1 MRVRKS
7 GHGEEESGGEVIAS
21 PAKPA
26 SHTLVVPL
34 VIVPPVAVWI
44 WPGNRALD
52 PKDFG
57 LVGMVTAFTGILN
70 LFRDFGLSA
79 AAVQRVKVTEEQGST
94 LFWINLLVGAA
105 LTLLMVAMAPA
116 IAAFYREPR
125 LVWVAVVLASGFIV
139 NAAGVQHSAVLQ
151 RQMRFTTMAEIDVL
165 SLVVSIMIGI
175 GMALRGYGYWA
186 LVATALVPTMVTTT
200 CLWIAAAWI
209 PGKPQRGMDMRSM
222 LRFGGTLTLDG
233 IVVYLAYNL
242 DKVLLGRWWGAQA
255 LGLYGRA
262 YQLVNLP
269 TGNLNNAVGEVAFP
283 ALSRVQDDPVR
294 LKRYFLRGYSLV
306 LALTVPI
313 TIACALFAND
323 LIPVVLGPKWHDAI
337 LIFRLLSPTVLI
349 LALINP
355 LTWLLLS
362 LGMVGRNLRVDLV
375 LGPIVIVGCVVGLRY
390 GPVGVAL
397 GYSTALT
404 LWFIPHIAWC
414 VHGTVVSL
422 RDILCTAV
430 RPLLSG
436 MMGAAIALG
445 LQFSYEGRLSALPRL
460 VLGNAF
466 LFSVYL
472 AMLLYVFGQKAFYL
486 DLLRGMRDGSP
497 EEKKTGAWWQPDPQL
512 ATVQYALRTAQR
524 ED

>member
-1 MRVRKS
+1 MEDIKGKTIR
-7 GHGEEESGGEVIAS
+7 GGLAKIGAQATTFSLRLGSLIAL
-21 PAKPA
+21 AR
-26 SHTLVVPL
+26 L
-34 VIVPPVAVWI
+34 
-44 WPGNRALD
+44 LD

-79 AAVQRVKVTEEQGST
+79 AAVQRVRVTEEQVST
-94 LFWINLLVGAA
+94 LFWINLVVGAA

-116 IAAFYREPR
+116 IAAFYHEPR
-125 LVWVAVVLASGFIV
+125 LVWVAILLASGFIV

-151 RQMRFTTMAEIDVL
+151 RQMRFTTMAGIDVL
-165 SLVVSIMIGI
+165 SLVLSIIIGI
-175 GMALRGYGYWA
+175 GMALRGCGYWA
-186 LVATALVPTMVTTT
+186 LVATALVPTMVTTP
-200 CLWIAAAWI
+200 CLWVASAWI
-209 PGKPQRGMDMRSM
+209 PGKPQRGINMRSM
-222 LRFGGTLTLDG
+222 LRFGGTVTLDG
-233 IVVYLAYNL
+233 IVGYLANNL
-242 DKVLLGRWWGAQA
+242 DKVLLGRWWGAQV

-269 TGNLNNAVGEVAFP
+269 TGNLNSAVGEVAFP
-283 ALSRVQDDPVR
+283 ALSRVQEDPVR
-294 LKRYFLRGYSLV
+294 LKRYFLKGYSLV
-306 LALTVPI
+306 LALTVPT

-355 LTWLLLS
+355 LGWLLLS
-362 LGMVGRNLRVDLV
+362 LGMVGRNLIVDLV
-375 LGPIVIVGCVVGLRY
+375 LGPIVIVGCVVGLPY

-422 RDILCTAV
+422 RDIYRTAR

-436 MMGAAIALG
+436 LTGAAIAFG
-445 LQFSYEGRLSALPRL
+445 LQFFYEGRLSALPRL
-460 VLGNAF
+460 VLGNVV

-472 AMLLYVFGQKAFYL
+472 AMLLYVFRQKAFYL
-486 DLLRGMRDGSP
+486 DLLRRMKDGSL
-497 EEKKTGAWWQPDPQL
+497 EKKATQVTRQPDLQL
-512 ATVQYALRTAQR
+512 VTVQCALPIAQH